1 MPASQKQLYLETLR
15 RSSSALAQQNLLEG
29 EAEAKPKRGRKAV
42 LEKKNDASANILMD
56 LRKAALHPLL
66 FRKVYDDKKI
76 RAVARDCMLEPE
88 FTTSNFDLI
97 VEDMEVRMPRSR
109 GKAGLIA
116 FSAGHD
122 GCRALLLLSTLQGMQ
137 SAVPACPVAHAHLL
151 QSVKHHA
158 ISSKHFM
165 DVAKVK
171 ALKKVLEDSDKE
183 GKRIL
188 LFSQVC
194 RPPRSISLFQ
204 LMSGMNDSLRK
215 CSTSCK

>member
-29 EAEAKPKRGRKAV
+29 EVEAKPKRGRKAV

-66 FRKVYDDKKI
+66 FRKVYDDEKI

-88 FTTSNFDLI
+88 FATSNFDLI
-97 VEDMEVRMPRSR
+97 VEDMEVGMPRS
-109 GKAGLIA
+109 GSEGGLIA

-122 GCRALLLLSTLQGMQ
+122 GCGALLLLSTLQGMQ
-137 SAVPACPVAHAHLL
+137 PAVPGDFIAHAHVL
-151 QSVKHHA
+151 QSVKHHT

-194 RPPRSISLFQ
+194 RAATVIPL
-204 LMSGMNDSLRK
+204 
-215 CSTSCK
+215 T